1 MKGSD
6 EMDNESK
13 VPRLLTAKAL
23 SEETG
28 IAYWRV
34 LELVKQGKGP
44 RVMRVGQTLR
54 FPEDGVL
61 EWIAEQTNNG
71 ANGS

>member
-6 EMDNESK
+6 EMETDTYSR
-13 VPRLLTAKAL
+13 VPKLLTTKQL
-23 SEETG
+23 SQLTG

-44 RVMRVGQTLR
+44 RVMRIGTTLR

-61 EWIAEQTNNG
+61 EWIAEQ
-71 ANGS
+71 SKRE